1 VVGKLIIGVDLGGTQ
16 IRVALADGEG
26 RLLLVLATLGNNVGL
41 LDAVALALFQE
52 DYSALGKM

>member
-1 VVGKLIIGVDLGGTQ
+1 VGKLIIGVDLGGTQ

>member
-1 VVGKLIIGVDLGGTQ
+1 MGKLIIGVDLGGTQ

>member
-1 VVGKLIIGVDLGGTQ
+1 MVGKLIIGVDLGGTQ